1 VCSHAPPWKIPL
13 GSRVLRTTGAIDAP
27 TYREERTMSEDER
40 TKKRKEHEDDEAE
53 VEAHMYDDSG
63 DLDTEKKRQQKRHD
77 EFGGDE
83 PERKKK

>member
-1 VCSHAPPWKIPL
+1 
-13 GSRVLRTTGAIDAP
+13 
-27 TYREERTMSEDER
+27 MSEDER

>member
-1 VCSHAPPWKIPL
+1 MGDGRDGRAEPCRK
-13 GSRVLRTTGAIDAP
+13 
-27 TYREERTMSEDER
+27 ERTMSDDER
-40 TKKRKEHEDDEAE
+40 TKKRKEHEDDEAD

-63 DLDTEKKRQQKRHD
+63 ELDPEKKGQKKRHD